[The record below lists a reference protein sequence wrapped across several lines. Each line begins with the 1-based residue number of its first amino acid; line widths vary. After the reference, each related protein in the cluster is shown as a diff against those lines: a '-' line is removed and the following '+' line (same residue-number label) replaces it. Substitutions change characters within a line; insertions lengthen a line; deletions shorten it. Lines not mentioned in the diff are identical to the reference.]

1 MQDAW
6 GLMQVNVRI
15 HQNVSHGS
23 MNAERAAGTGG
34 LSAGPIATASDIR
47 AIVGRISDDRLA
59 AILALRPTPVQVTE
73 AFTWLT
79 SDEYLGATLERP
91 LSGVVAE
98 IYELLKPEQPDI
110 DEDRP
115 RNS

>member
-1 MQDAW
+1 
-6 GLMQVNVRI
+6 MQVNVRI
-15 HQNVSHGS
+15 RRDVCNLS
-23 MNAERAAGTGG
+23 MNGERASGTGG
-34 LSAGPIATASDIR
+34 HSGGPFATAGEIR
-47 AIVGRISDDRLA
+47 AIVGRISDDRLT
-59 AILALRPTPVQVTE
+59 AILALRPTPAQVTE

-110 DEDRP
+110 EEDRP
-115 RNS
+115 RSS